1 MPSSVLV
8 ATLIA
13 DPARA
18 PPSVARIDCAALA
31 LAGFERW
38 RWLDEEAA
46 ADLVIDVGLSETR
59 AALEDA
65 LEGEPVA
72 VIVRPAG
79 GREKPLLVADMNST
93 LIGQECVDEL
103 AAHAGVGGITCKEFV
118 GG

>member
-18 PPSVARIDCAALA
+18 PLSVARIDRAALA

-38 RWLDEEAA
+38 RWLDEGAA
-46 ADLVIDVGLSETR
+46 ADLVVDAGLSGTH

-65 LEGEPVA
+65 FEGKLVD

-79 GREKPLLVADMNST
+79 GSEKHLLVADMDST
-93 LIGQECVDEL
+93 LIGQECADKL
-103 AAHAGVGGITCKEFV
+103 AAYAGVGGITRREFV
-118 GG
+118 EG